1 MSILIEGRVIT
12 LLWLIASAVV
22 LYVMINRARENPVTI
37 RRLPA
42 LDELDDGIGRAT
54 EMGRPVWIDYAAVSK
69 LRSGGSQTG
78 GILAGINIISYVA
91 RRCALLDCDLIIP
104 CGSTDH
110 LVIAEET
117 VRASYLAEGKIDQYK
132 SDTVRFISEDT
143 MAFQA
148 GVVGMIMREKPATG
162 ILVGAP
168 GWPTQAQLES
178 LNRVGA
184 ISIAGVDAPGRLHD
198 MACADYALYGSDIF
212 ATAAYLSKDPI
223 LSASIRGQDIM
234 TLVTIGTI
242 LLGLLLGVAKIDI
255 VAQLFGL

>member
-1 MSILIEGRVIT
+1 MSILIEGRAIT
-12 LLWLIASAVV
+12 LLWLIISTV
-22 LYVMINRARENPVTI
+22 LLWITINQSRKNPFTI

-54 EMGRPVWIDYAAVSK
+54 EMGRPVYIDYAATNK
-69 LRSGGSQTG
+69 LRTGGRQTG
-78 GILAGINIISYVA
+78 GILAGINIINYVA
-91 RRCALLDCDLIIP
+91 RRCAELDCDLIIP

-117 VRASYLAEGKIDQYK
+117 ARAAYLAEGKIDQYK
-132 SDTVRFISEDT
+132 TDTVRFISEDT

-184 ISIAGVDAPGRLHD
+184 ISIAGVDTPTRLHD

-212 ATAAYLSKDPI
+212 ATAAYLTKDPV
-223 LSASIRGQDIM
+223 LSGSIRAQDIM
-234 TLVTIGTI
+234 TLITVGTL
-242 LLGLLLGVAKIDI
+242 LLGLLLGAANIDVI
-255 VAQLFGL
+255 AQLLNL